1 MTSLIVVWLLKKKDK
16 VAFLKK
22 GVGVYKKY
30 IFWVILIFLGL
41 LISTLVNQNYTAGAG
56 IIKGWFLFPIIF
68 SAIAITE
75 VKKEKIFLSYF
86 ISSFV
91 VASLALG
98 YFFLNLITF
107 DGRLEA
113 FFNSPNYLA
122 MYLAPALIIGV
133 GLYTRNKKIYGVAL
147 AIILVAFYLTFSYAA
162 WASVFIAIII
172 FLRLNKKIKLKAIG
186 IVLGVA
192 ILLFIF
198 SQAGKNKYNDF
209 SHFTERSSLSSRT
222 MVWKAAEKIISDNW
236 FLGIGPG
243 NFQTKYL
250 EYQKY
255 FPPYLE
261 WAVPHPHNIF
271 LSFWLQSGLAGLIG
285 FLGLIYLRIKETSE
299 NVFNKNA
306 LATLST
312 AILIYILIHGMV
324 DTTYFKN
331 DLAIVFWL
339 FFFMGIKKF

>member
-1 MTSLIVVWLLKKKDK
+1 LPVQSL
-16 VAFLKK
+16 
-22 GVGVYKKY
+22 
-30 IFWVILIFLGL
+30 
-41 LISTLVNQNYTAGAG
+41 
-56 IIKGWFLFPIIF
+56 
-68 SAIAITE
+68 
-75 VKKEKIFLSYF
+75 
-86 ISSFV
+86 
-91 VASLALG
+91 
-98 YFFLNLITF
+98 LN
-107 DGRLEA
+107 E
-113 FFNSPNYLA
+113 
-122 MYLAPALIIGV
+122 
-133 GLYTRNKKIYGVAL
+133 
-147 AIILVAFYLTFSYAA
+147 IILVQEQC
-162 WASVFIAIII
+162 
-172 FLRLNKKIKLKAIG
+172 FLLEQNKKIKLKAIG